1 MIVVLGDRDM
11 GQEPGAGAA
20 ASNRVIRRRR
30 CDDGVA
36 GPAGELRADMPDHL
50 EPARHIIERLG
61 DILADPAQGAAT
73 GGGRRRARDA
83 SPPRAAG
90 APATCAGPAFALQ
103 WRPRRRCHDRR
114 GRGEPLGLVGFQR
127 FDRQLEL
134 LGFARQLLRR
144 TAELGAPVSRQ
155 LEAQLG
161 DLRLGGDCTARP
173 PAPLPCTSASARPW
187 AASASTSLISRSR
200 SFLTAIVAEAC
211 AAAASAALEGTSEK
225 TA

>member
-1 MIVVLGDRDM
+1 M

-30 CDDGVA
+30 RDDGIA
-36 GPAGELRADMPDHL
+36 GAAGELGPDMPDHL

-103 WRPRRRCHDRR
+103 WRPRPPLPRPARPRRAARPGRLPALRSPTRAARLRAPASPTNGRTRRAGIAPAGSTAWRSPPGRRLHRATPCATALHLGERPTVGGVGLDEPHQSVPFLPHGHR
-114 GRGEPLGLVGFQR
+114 GRGV
-127 FDRQLEL
+127 
-134 LGFARQLLRR
+134 
-144 TAELGAPVSRQ
+144 
-155 LEAQLG
+155 
-161 DLRLGGDCTARP
+161 
-173 PAPLPCTSASARPW
+173 
-187 AASASTSLISRSR
+187 RSR
-200 SFLTAIVAEAC
+200 RVGGA
-211 AAAASAALEGTSEK
+211 
-225 TA
+225 

>member
-1 MIVVLGDRDM
+1 M

-36 GPAGELRADMPDHL
+36 GPAGELGADMPDHL
-50 EPARHIIERLG
+50 EPARHVIERFS
-61 DILADPAQGAAT
+61 DVLADPAQGAAT

-103 WRPRRRCHDRR
+103 WRPRS
-114 GRGEPLGLVGFQR
+114 PLPR
-127 FDRQLEL
+127 
-134 LGFARQLLRR
+134 
-144 TAELGAPVSRQ
+144 P
-155 LEAQLG
+155 
-161 DLRLGGDCTARP
+161 ARP
-173 PAPLPCTSASARPW
+173 RRAARPGRLPALRSPTRAARLRAPASPTNGRTRRAGIAPAGSTAWRSPPGRRLHRATPCATDPCTSASARPW